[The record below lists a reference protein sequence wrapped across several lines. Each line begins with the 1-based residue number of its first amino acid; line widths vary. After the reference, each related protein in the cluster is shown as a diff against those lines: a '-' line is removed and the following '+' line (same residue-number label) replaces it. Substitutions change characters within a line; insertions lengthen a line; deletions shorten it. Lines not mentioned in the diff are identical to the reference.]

1 MLWRDESLPVAKPG
15 QTALPDSPWQVEAR
29 LWNGDRDAAQTNPD
43 RWIAY
48 VDADC
53 LGPELALRPRRP
65 GDRFL
70 PLGMGGRSVK
80 LTDFMINVK
89 IPRRWRARIP
99 LLVHR
104 PPGASGEEQVAW
116 VVGWRVDERVK
127 ISAKTRRVMRLWAS
141 PSAGETRDGAKSELV
156 DRD

>member
-1 MLWRDESLPVAKPG
+1 LLWRDESLPVAVPG

-29 LWNGDRDAAQTNPD
+29 LWNGDRDAARANPD

-89 IPRRWRARIP
+89 IPRCWRARIP
-99 LLVHR
+99 LLVHSH
-104 PPGASGEEQVAW
+104 PGAFGKEKVAW

-127 ISAKTRRVMRLWAS
+127 ISVKTRRVVRLWAR
-141 PSAGETRDGAKSELV
+141 PSDWETRDGTEGEFV